1 MFVKILK
8 KFTLK
13 DVVFIF
19 GHKLETDKADH
30 SREYITI
37 FSAKEC
43 FNMKGFLFLLQIDFI
58 QLNVLLLEIRLLII
72 LFQKMMTFYDSSVKH
87 ANLTIFD
94 LCY

>member
-58 QLNVLLLEIRLLII
+58 QLNVLLLEIRFAYYIVPKNDDFL
-72 LFQKMMTFYDSSVKH
+72 
-87 ANLTIFD
+87 
-94 LCY
+94 